1 MRAKEYLEIYKKKIY
16 YFQEVKKAIQG
27 LYPLRCNKRK
37 TEEYFNKYLF
47 ADARYRSFI
56 ADNDEND
63 KDDEFT
69 EKEGEVDRTIAY
81 KVRIELF
88 NVISRDD
95 TFIYAHNIIGLG
107 ANCYGENHR
116 IMACILKEENLNAVN
131 YIKQTCQ
138 MYKEDYPKNSLA
150 DYLLDE
156 KNNKFYSE
164 NRCTILKD
172 EEWWLLAFNMAYEI
186 FDKIRVKLMDP
197 FKAQYMVRNVYF
209 NDKVLEVTIIK
220 IIKELVDNYTYD
232 LTDEQLKKFKML
244 ADNISEHE
252 DERFKKISETYLE
265 NINDLNLDEVNW
277 LKSTRLFNYNII
289 YQWVKH
295 EAFNTKER
303 LKIIDL
309 IEKRF
314 LNEREKHPDIFI
326 YDLVPFFK
334 LLKDEVNVNL
344 VTEKDGVKEYKI
356 KSKLDEIECLKSIA
370 QQKDEEIKKLND
382 RMAEKEKEID
392 QLKEEYQNKM
402 NLLENRVKE
411 LSTGIFNKG
420 MTMPQQLLAFYYLFN
435 ELGISFNNSDKTQW
449 ARFIN
454 TFTGKNYQNIRAELN
469 IDFESKRTRK
479 NLRVVSDLFAE
490 LFPHIQQKV
499 INDSQK

>member
-1 MRAKEYLEIYKKKIY
+1 
-16 YFQEVKKAIQG
+16 
-27 LYPLRCNKRK
+27 
-37 TEEYFNKYLF
+37 
-47 ADARYRSFI
+47 
-56 ADNDEND
+56 
-63 KDDEFT
+63 
-69 EKEGEVDRTIAY
+69 
-81 KVRIELF
+81 
-88 NVISRDD
+88 
-95 TFIYAHNIIGLG
+95 
-107 ANCYGENHR
+107 
-116 IMACILKEENLNAVN
+116 
-131 YIKQTCQ
+131 
-138 MYKEDYPKNSLA
+138 
-150 DYLLDE
+150 
-156 KNNKFYSE
+156 
-164 NRCTILKD
+164 
-172 EEWWLLAFNMAYEI
+172 
-186 FDKIRVKLMDP
+186 
-197 FKAQYMVRNVYF
+197 
-209 NDKVLEVTIIK
+209 
-220 IIKELVDNYTYD
+220 
-232 LTDEQLKKFKML
+232 ML

-334 LLKDEVNVNL
+334 LLKDEININL
-344 VTEKDGVKEYKI
+344 VTEKDGVKGYKK
-356 KSKLDEIECLKSIA
+356 KSKLDEIEWLKSIV
-370 QQKDEEIKKLND
+370 QQKDEEIRKLND
-382 RMAEKEKEID
+382 LMGEKEEERD
-392 QLKEEYQNKM
+392 RLKEEYQNKM
-402 NLLENRVKE
+402 NLLENRVRE

-420 MTMPQQLLAFYYLFN
+420 MTMPQQLLVFYYLFN
-435 ELGISFNNSDKTQW
+435 ELGIYFNNSDKTQW